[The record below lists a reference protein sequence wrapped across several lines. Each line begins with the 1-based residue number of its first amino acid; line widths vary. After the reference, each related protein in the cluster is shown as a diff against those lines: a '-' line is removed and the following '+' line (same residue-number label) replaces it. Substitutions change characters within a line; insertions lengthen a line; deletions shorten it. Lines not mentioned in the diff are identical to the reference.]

1 MNSEHD
7 TSAEIT
13 EEPEV
18 AVPENSEVKEPLS
31 DLERE
36 RILDRVRLVTY
47 PKVIFLYPTFIVS
60 VIAAI
65 WMTVSGDAYAVSE
78 DPQSLVPRD
87 GAITVSILFLG
98 MFLINM
104 IVMAFDFPRANSLIL
119 ILIIVLAVIGL
130 AILASANPDI
140 LPFLTRWL
148 EDLEPIANAT
158 FYWVFSSILLLIWI
172 AIRSSRF
179 LDYWEVHPNEILHV
193 QGFPRNVKRFSA
205 PHVRIDKEINDV
217 FEFMLL
223 RSGRLIIH
231 PSNEARVFILDNV
244 LFVGKKEEQITR
256 MLGAL
261 QVQVKADIEV

>member
-13 EEPEV
+13 EEAEV
-18 AVPENSEVKEPLS
+18 AAPENSEVKEPLS

-78 DPQSLVPRD
+78 EAQSLVPRD

-119 ILIIVLAVIGL
+119 ILVIVLAVIGL

-158 FYWVFSSILLLIWI
+158 FYWVF
-172 AIRSSRF
+172 
-179 LDYWEVHPNEILHV
+179 
-193 QGFPRNVKRFSA
+193 
-205 PHVRIDKEINDV
+205 
-217 FEFMLL
+217 
-223 RSGRLIIH
+223 
-231 PSNEARVFILDNV
+231 
-244 LFVGKKEEQITR
+244 
-256 MLGAL
+256 
-261 QVQVKADIEV
+261 

>member
-1 MNSEHD
+1 MNTEHD
-7 TSAEIT
+7 ASPDSLDSSDKQQATNPEKRKLT
-13 EEPEV
+13 E
-18 AVPENSEVKEPLS
+18 
-31 DLERE
+31 LEKE
-36 RILDRVRLVTY
+36 RIADRVKLVTY

-65 WMTVSGDAYAVSE
+65 WMTVSGDAYTVAGE
-78 DPQSLVPRD
+78 GDLTLQPRD
-87 GAITVSILFLG
+87 GAITVSIIFLG
-98 MFLINM
+98 MLLTNM

-119 ILIIVLAVIGL
+119 ILVVVLLVIGL
-130 AILASANPDI
+130 AVLASANPDI
-140 LPFLTRWL
+140 LPLLTGWL

-158 FYWVFSSILLLIWI
+158 FYWIFSGILLIIWI
-172 AIRSSRF
+172 AIRFSRF

-261 QVQVKADIEV
+261 QVQVKADSEV

>member
-13 EEPEV
+13 EEAEV

-78 DPQSLVPRD
+78 DAQSLVPRD
-87 GAITVSILFLG
+87 GAITVSILFFG

-104 IVMAFDFPRANSLIL
+104 IVMAFDFPRAN
-119 ILIIVLAVIGL
+119 
-130 AILASANPDI
+130 
-140 LPFLTRWL
+140 
-148 EDLEPIANAT
+148 
-158 FYWVFSSILLLIWI
+158 
-172 AIRSSRF
+172 
-179 LDYWEVHPNEILHV
+179 
-193 QGFPRNVKRFSA
+193 
-205 PHVRIDKEINDV
+205 
-217 FEFMLL
+217 
-223 RSGRLIIH
+223 
-231 PSNEARVFILDNV
+231 
-244 LFVGKKEEQITR
+244 
-256 MLGAL
+256 
-261 QVQVKADIEV
+261 

>member
-7 TSAEIT
+7 TSAEVAEDIEAAVT
-13 EEPEV
+13 ES
-18 AVPENSEVKEPLS
+18 SEVKEPMS

-36 RILDRVRLVTY
+36 RILDRVKLVTY

-65 WMTVSGDAYAVSE
+65 WMTVSGDAYSVSGE
-78 DPQSLVPRD
+78 SQSLVPRG
-87 GAITVSILFLG
+87 GAVTVSIMFLG
-98 MFLINM
+98 MFLTNM

-119 ILIIVLAVIGL
+119 ILVIVLAVIGL
-130 AILASANPDI
+130 AVLASANPDV
-140 LPFLTRWL
+140 LPFLTGWM
-148 EDLEPIANAT
+148 ENMEPIANAT

-172 AIRSSRF
+172 AIRCSRF

-223 RSGRLIIH
+223 RSGRLVIH